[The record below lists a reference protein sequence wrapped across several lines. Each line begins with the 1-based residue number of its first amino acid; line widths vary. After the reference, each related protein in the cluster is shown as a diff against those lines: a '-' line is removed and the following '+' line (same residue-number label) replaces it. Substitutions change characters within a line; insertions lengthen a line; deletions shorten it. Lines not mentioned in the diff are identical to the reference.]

1 MPVGVIPR
9 EIDEVFRPF
18 VSTGFLSLSGDA
30 GDRVPIIIL
39 RDTGA
44 KHSVA
49 RRGVVSFSQQSYCGS
64 DLLVWGIKVSMLRMP
79 LHTVTLTSSF
89 ISGAVRV
96 GVRDQ
101 LPIEG
106 IDLVLG
112 NDLAGGKVFPA
123 MPEVIECPT
132 SDRLCQFPSELG
144 DPRVFPACVVTRAQ
158 ARRLGGEVDISEMF
172 PDGSE
177 PHDSSV
183 PGVDGGMAKVFSMV
197 SEKEA
202 AGIRRFVCG
211 QLRDEADLS
220 TLILGILKKRYQAH
234 NKCDSLSPE
243 VKTFMEQVVQEE
255 LMKMHDNDESESDSE
270 TKKLQNKRKRENGN
284 DEVMSESED
293 ESRAKKSQNN
303 HSSSSSESEAQE
315 DNKTE
320 SEESSNDEE
329 NAKSQ
334 ADGEEPEVKKSQQK
348 RNENR
353 QIDSDESS
361 DEELS
366 EESNCSDSPKK
377 MVRMN
382 VETVTSSKDE
392 GRRTPLSDAGN
403 ESDGDSKSE
412 TSDKIKSDE
421 SSDSEKEDT
430 KVEKKTSDPDSDS
443 SLPSLEDEKENK
455 TDKSKDKKKMKKS
468 VKKDESTRKPKSDD
482 KSVARLKRYIALC
495 GVRRNYKKLLED
507 CRSIRSQVAV
517 LKKELEELG
526 VHGQPTIQKCK
537 KVRMKREQAH
547 ELAALDVN
555 NIITTQGRPT
565 RRGTSASQ
573 KQQDCPSSG
582 YQRTLNS
589 GSD

>member
-1 MPVGVIPR
+1 
-9 EIDEVFRPF
+9 
-18 VSTGFLSLSGDA
+18 
-30 GDRVPIIIL
+30 
-39 RDTGA
+39 
-44 KHSVA
+44 
-49 RRGVVSFSQQSYCGS
+49 
-64 DLLVWGIKVSMLRMP
+64 
-79 LHTVTLTSSF
+79 
-89 ISGAVRV
+89 
-96 GVRDQ
+96 
-101 LPIEG
+101 
-106 IDLVLG
+106 
-112 NDLAGGKVFPA
+112 
-123 MPEVIECPT
+123 
-132 SDRLCQFPSELG
+132 
-144 DPRVFPACVVTRAQ
+144 
-158 ARRLGGEVDISEMF
+158 
-172 PDGSE
+172 
-177 PHDSSV
+177 
-183 PGVDGGMAKVFSMV
+183 MV

-211 QLRDEADLS
+211 QLRGEADLS
-220 TLILGILKKRYQAH
+220 TLTLGILKKRYQAH

-243 VKTFMEQVVQEE
+243 VKTFMKQVVQEE
-255 LMKMHDNDESESDSE
+255 LMKMQDNDESESDSE
-270 TKKLQNKRKRENGN
+270 TKKPQNKRKRENGN

-293 ESRAKKSQNN
+293 ESRAKKSRNN

-377 MVRMN
+377 MVRKN
-382 VETVTSSKDE
+382 VETRTSSEDE
-392 GRRTPLSDAGN
+392 GRKTPLSDAEN
-403 ESDGDSKSE
+403 ESVGDCKSE

-455 TDKSKDKKKMKKS
+455 TDKKKMKKS

-537 KVRMKREQAH
+537 KVRMKRERAQ

-565 RRGTSASQ
+565 RRGASASQ
-573 KQQDCPSSG
+573 KQQDCPSSE

-589 GSD
+589 ESDSDQENNTHRGRRKMSEWANLQGIISDDADSD

>member
-1 MPVGVIPR
+1 
-9 EIDEVFRPF
+9 
-18 VSTGFLSLSGDA
+18 
-30 GDRVPIIIL
+30 
-39 RDTGA
+39 
-44 KHSVA
+44 
-49 RRGVVSFSQQSYCGS
+49 
-64 DLLVWGIKVSMLRMP
+64 
-79 LHTVTLTSSF
+79 
-89 ISGAVRV
+89 
-96 GVRDQ
+96 
-101 LPIEG
+101 
-106 IDLVLG
+106 
-112 NDLAGGKVFPA
+112 
-123 MPEVIECPT
+123 
-132 SDRLCQFPSELG
+132 
-144 DPRVFPACVVTRAQ
+144 
-158 ARRLGGEVDISEMF
+158 
-172 PDGSE
+172 
-177 PHDSSV
+177 
-183 PGVDGGMAKVFSMV
+183 MV

-507 CRSIRSQVAV
+507 CRSIRSQGAV
-517 LKKELEELG
+517 LKKELEQLG

-589 GSD
+589 GSDSDRENNIHRGRRKMSEWDNLQGIISDDADSD

>member
-1 MPVGVIPR
+1 
-9 EIDEVFRPF
+9 
-18 VSTGFLSLSGDA
+18 
-30 GDRVPIIIL
+30 
-39 RDTGA
+39 
-44 KHSVA
+44 
-49 RRGVVSFSQQSYCGS
+49 
-64 DLLVWGIKVSMLRMP
+64 
-79 LHTVTLTSSF
+79 
-89 ISGAVRV
+89 
-96 GVRDQ
+96 
-101 LPIEG
+101 
-106 IDLVLG
+106 
-112 NDLAGGKVFPA
+112 
-123 MPEVIECPT
+123 
-132 SDRLCQFPSELG
+132 
-144 DPRVFPACVVTRAQ
+144 
-158 ARRLGGEVDISEMF
+158 
-172 PDGSE
+172 
-177 PHDSSV
+177 
-183 PGVDGGMAKVFSMV
+183 MV
-197 SEKEA
+197 SEKDV

-255 LMKMHDNDESESDSE
+255 LMKMQDNDESESDSE

-303 HSSSSSESEAQE
+303 HSSSSSESE
-315 DNKTE
+315 
-320 SEESSNDEE
+320 
-329 NAKSQ
+329 
-334 ADGEEPEVKKSQQK
+334 
-348 RNENR
+348 
-353 QIDSDESS
+353 
-361 DEELS
+361 ELS

-403 ESDGDSKSE
+403 ESDGDCKSE

-555 NIITTQGRPT
+555 NMITTQGRPT
-565 RRGTSASQ
+565 RRGASASQ
-573 KQQDCPSSG
+573 KQQDCLSSG

-589 GSD
+589 GSDSDRENNTHRGRRKMSEWANLQGIISDDADSD

>member
-1 MPVGVIPR
+1 
-9 EIDEVFRPF
+9 
-18 VSTGFLSLSGDA
+18 
-30 GDRVPIIIL
+30 
-39 RDTGA
+39 
-44 KHSVA
+44 
-49 RRGVVSFSQQSYCGS
+49 
-64 DLLVWGIKVSMLRMP
+64 
-79 LHTVTLTSSF
+79 
-89 ISGAVRV
+89 
-96 GVRDQ
+96 
-101 LPIEG
+101 
-106 IDLVLG
+106 
-112 NDLAGGKVFPA
+112 
-123 MPEVIECPT
+123 
-132 SDRLCQFPSELG
+132 
-144 DPRVFPACVVTRAQ
+144 
-158 ARRLGGEVDISEMF
+158 
-172 PDGSE
+172 
-177 PHDSSV
+177 
-183 PGVDGGMAKVFSMV
+183 MV

-211 QLRDEADLS
+211 QLRGEADLS
-220 TLILGILKKRYQAH
+220 TLTLGILKKRYQAH

-243 VKTFMEQVVQEE
+243 VKTLMKQVVQEE
-255 LMKMHDNDESESDSE
+255 LMKMQVPVFAFPQVYLIISR
-270 TKKLQNKRKRENGN
+270 LQFKYIFFVNYTI
-284 DEVMSESED
+284 MSFCGLIMT
-293 ESRAKKSQNN
+293 
-303 HSSSSSESEAQE
+303 ESEAQE

-377 MVRMN
+377 MVRKN
-382 VETVTSSKDE
+382 VETRTSSEDE
-392 GRRTPLSDAGN
+392 GRKTPLSDAEN
-403 ESDGDSKSE
+403 ESVGDCKSE

-421 SSDSEKEDT
+421 SIKISFSFHT
-430 KVEKKTSDPDSDS
+430 
-443 SLPSLEDEKENK
+443 LFFLGFILQ
-455 TDKSKDKKKMKKS
+455 
-468 VKKDESTRKPKSDD
+468 SDD

-537 KVRMKREQAH
+537 KVRMKRERAQ

-565 RRGTSASQ
+565 RRGASASQ
-573 KQQDCPSSG
+573 KQQDCSSSE

-589 GSD
+589 ESDSDQENNTHRGRRKMSEWANLQGIISDDADSD